1 MNKDETARLLIFI
14 KNHFEF
20 FMNGTDEIGQN
31 MMINSWHSFFE
42 DIPVEVMVK
51 VVQKHILTHDKAPTV
66 KQLREEAVKLMNP
79 VGAPLSPEMA
89 WEKGRKTVVSF
100 GRYNKDRGMERLRE
114 IDPAIARAINAVG
127 WERICDAT
135 DETLAFRKREFV
147 DYYSET
153 TEHEKQEFIMP
164 QNILGRIRE
173 IQAQQLEAKDEPK
186 QIGDTNEG

>member
-1 MNKDETARLLIFI
+1 MLVKSHYLHAFKEVDEATF
-14 KNHFEF
+14 K
-20 FMNGTDEIGQN
+20 
-31 MMINSWHSFFE
+31 MMISSWHSFFE
-42 DIPVEVMVK
+42 DVPVEVMVK
-51 VVQKHILTHDKAPTV
+51 AVQKHILMDGDFPPKV
-66 KQLREEAVKLMNP
+66 KNLREEVMKIMNP
-79 VGAPLSPEMA
+79 IEAPLSPEMA

-135 DETLAFRKREFV
+135 DETLAFRKREFF

-153 TEHEKQEFIMP
+153 TQTAKEDFIMP

-173 IQAQQLEAKDEPK
+173 LQAK
-186 QIGDTNEG
+186 QIESKDGTKFLGES